1 MRSFCFCPNE
11 CNSLHWWAKQ
21 KEILYN
27 LFQQLAL
34 ESYGFADR
42 STEWEIRTP
51 SSGKKRTTKYYNI
64 YKKQK
69 LFKIRPKI
77 IENGFVTPKIIVYCN
92 KLTKIILLLALESYG
107 FADRSTEWEIRT
119 PSSAQRDMKRQP
131 RQL

>member
-27 LFQQLAL
+27 LCQQ
-34 ESYGFADR
+34 
-42 STEWEIRTP
+42 
-51 SSGKKRTTKYYNI
+51 
-64 YKKQK
+64 
-69 LFKIRPKI
+69 
-77 IENGFVTPKIIVYCN
+77 
-92 KLTKIILLLALESYG
+92 LALESYG

-131 RQL
+131 RQFRENINLVKNTLRFKNQ